1 MGRSRYKVIEGMDT
15 YFGTATV
22 VNWLPIFS
30 NPALSQVILDSL
42 QYLHD
47 QGRLILHAYVL
58 LENHLH
64 IVASSADFSAEV
76 RNMKSYTARRIID
89 YLDQNA
95 ADFLLRELKFARKS
109 HKGDQRYQLWQ
120 EGVHPQAI
128 LAEEVLKQKIEYL
141 HYNPVRRGYVDS
153 PDQWRYSSARQY
165 SGEDGLVTVEPLW

>member
-1 MGRSRYKVIEGMDT
+1 MGRSRFRVIEGVHT

-30 NPALSQVILDSL
+30 NPALSQVVLDSL

-47 QGRLILHAYVL
+47 QRRLILHAYVL

-64 IVASSADFSAEV
+64 IVGSSADFSAEI
-76 RNMKSYTARRIID
+76 RNMKSFTARRIID

-95 ADFLLRELKFARKS
+95 TDFLLRDLRFARKS
-109 HKGDQRYQLWQ
+109 HKADQRYQLWQ
-120 EGVHPQAI
+120 EGIHPQAI

-141 HYNPVRRGYVDS
+141 HYNPVRRGYVDC
-153 PDQWRYSSARQY
+153 PEQWRYSSARQY
-165 SGEDGLVTVEPLW
+165 SGQDCLVTIEPL